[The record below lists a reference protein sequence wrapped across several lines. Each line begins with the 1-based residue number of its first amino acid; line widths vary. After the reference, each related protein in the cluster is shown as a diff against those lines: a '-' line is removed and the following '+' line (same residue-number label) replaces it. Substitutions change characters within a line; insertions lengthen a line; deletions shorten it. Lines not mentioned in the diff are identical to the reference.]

1 MTTKYSFRFGF
12 TPDLDG
18 FSCMELD
25 RVLAARENLDT
36 PIIRFYTWENPTIS
50 FGLNQNPGKR
60 LKIERCLSDG
70 IDMVA
75 RPTGGREILHGW
87 DLCCSV
93 IWPIENRRSAPEF
106 SRLFVRINGILSNG
120 LRKMGINAKTHSVS
134 IKAAIADGP
143 CFSQID
149 RGEISVEGKKIVA
162 SAQRIFDRAVL
173 QQSSISIA
181 RPEFDLMDYMSMRGN
196 SDRKI
201 SIVNS
206 GAYVEE
212 VLEET
217 FSIPRIVENFETA
230 FRSELGE
237 SEFFD
242 FRKVR
247 DF

>member
-1 MTTKYSFRFGF
+1 LTTKYSFRFGF
-12 TPDLDG
+12 TPDVDG

-25 RVLAARENLDT
+25 RILAAGEDLDA
-36 PIIRFYTWENPTIS
+36 PIVRFYTWKKPTIS

-70 IDMVA
+70 IEMVA

-93 IWPIENRRSAPEF
+93 IWPVDKNRSALEF
-106 SRLFVRINGILSNG
+106 SRLFVRINGILSEG
-120 LRKMGINAKTHSVS
+120 LRNMGIDAKTHSVS
-134 IKAAIADGP
+134 IKAVVADGP

-162 SAQRIFDRAVL
+162 SAQRIFARAVL
-173 QQSSISIA
+173 QQSSISISK
-181 RPEFDLMDYMSMRGN
+181 PGVDLMDYMLAGQKSN
-196 SDRKI
+196 RKG

-206 GAYVEE
+206 AAYAEE

-217 FSIPRIVENFETA
+217 FPIPRIVENFETV

-237 SEFFD
+237 SVFFE